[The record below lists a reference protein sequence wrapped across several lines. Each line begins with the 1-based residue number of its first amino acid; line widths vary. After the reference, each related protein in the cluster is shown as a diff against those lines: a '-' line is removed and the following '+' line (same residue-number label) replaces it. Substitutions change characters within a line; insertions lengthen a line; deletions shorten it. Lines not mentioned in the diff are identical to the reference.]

1 MSYFQTS
8 QNSKLYY
15 KRLARHYLRDA
26 MPANNDVKSDVD
38 DKEAQRLKY
47 IKPDVTAADFN
58 SVTHILVTGFS
69 NGVFFIHELPEA
81 QLIHSLS
88 ISEQS
93 ILSIALNPSG
103 DWIAFGCEHLG
114 QVTFIVHVL
123 DLLPFPHQSI
133 SFHLSLSFG
142 GVNPALI
149 YLIFFC
155 LTKII
160 NMMKWLFLASRLGMA
175 V

>member
-1 MSYFQTS
+1 MNNSVFVIFQAS
-8 QNSKLYY
+8 QNSKLFY

-26 MPANNDVKSDVD
+26 MPNNKEKKPKDGMEE
-38 DKEAQRLKY
+38 DKEVARLRY

-88 ISEQS
+88 ISDQS
-93 ILSIALNPSG
+93 ILSIALNPTG

-114 QVTFIVHVL
+114 QVITRKG
-123 DLLPFPHQSI
+123 PFK
-133 SFHLSLSFG
+133 
-142 GVNPALI
+142 
-149 YLIFFC
+149 
-155 LTKII
+155 KIRDTY
-160 NMMKWLFLASRLGMA
+160 FAYYS
-175 V
+175 